1 MLPEPGRFPG
11 ASGSE
16 KKKAF
21 SGIQGYVNNGLNLES
36 IPQILRYCI
45 YERMNLV
52 LIAVRPC
59 CCCLSRLE
67 ATLKTVNN

>member
-21 SGIQGYVNNGLNLES
+21 SGIQGYVNNALK
-36 IPQILRYCI
+36 LRI
-45 YERMNLV
+45 HSSNF
-52 LIAVRPC
+52 
-59 CCCLSRLE
+59 
-67 ATLKTVNN
+67 TLLYL